1 MLREMVIG
9 SGIDIIEINRLK
21 QAIKKWGDS
30 FLNRVFTQDEVDYA
44 KKRKFPYQHLAAR
57 FAVKEAVLKAIG
69 ENSKISWHDIQ
80 IFNDKNGRPVCSL
93 RDKDNNR
100 NILVSISHTK
110 EYAVASAIITKKT

>member
-1 MLREMVIG
+1 MITG
-9 SGIDIIEINRLK
+9 SGIDIIEIKRLK

-30 FLNRVFTQDEVDYA
+30 FLNRVFTQDEIKYA

-80 IFNDKNGRPVCSL
+80 IFNDENGRPVCKL
-93 RDKDNNR
+93 RTTDNNTDV
-100 NILVSISHTK
+100 LVSISHTK